1 MIRCCAL
8 FALFAGIAAVVGGCT
23 LLLPTAELIKP
34 CVEQADCDDG
44 FICQD
49 EACLPEDE
57 GVAGES
63 G

>member
-1 MIRCCAL
+1 MNAVIRSVVVV
-8 FALFAGIAAVVGGCT
+8 AAVAGLTGCT
-23 LLLPTAELIKP
+23 LLLPTGELIKP
-34 CVEQADCDDG
+34 CTEQAECDEG

-57 GVAGES
+57 TEVGAS

>member
-1 MIRCCAL
+1 MIRSCVL
-8 FALFAGIAAVVGGCT
+8 VAVVAALGSCT
-23 LLLPTAELIKP
+23 LLLPTGELIKP
-34 CVEQADCDDG
+34 CVEQAECDDG

-57 GVAGES
+57 GGQS